1 VLVFAKGAFP
11 PEATQGPNTVDED
24 ELREAVSKQWQI
36 DEIKP
41 AFIHANIP
49 PANPDAPFQM
59 PEFTKDDKGR
69 AKLPAYLLSAHNAG

>member
-1 VLVFAKGAFP
+1 
-11 PEATQGPNTVDED
+11 
-24 ELREAVSKQWQI
+24 VSKYCQI

-59 PEFTKDDKGR
+59 PEFSRDDKGR
-69 AKLPAYLLSAHNAG
+69 AKLPAYLLSAHKAD